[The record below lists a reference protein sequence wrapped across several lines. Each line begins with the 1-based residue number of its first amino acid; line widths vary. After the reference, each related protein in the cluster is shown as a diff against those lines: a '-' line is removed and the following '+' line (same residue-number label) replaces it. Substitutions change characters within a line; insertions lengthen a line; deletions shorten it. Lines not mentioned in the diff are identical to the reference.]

1 MRKTA
6 FGYRPWIPEIRYRI
20 MTRPHGI
27 FASGIILCMA
37 LTGCVRKQAVTGS
50 GGINAIVE
58 SEILASE
65 AEDVLELIQ
74 TIRPAWLLHG
84 SMRDPA
90 NPWESEGPVVLINDI
105 PPKPVFSLQFMSLDN
120 IREIRFL
127 TRTFA
132 ETRYRVGAPDGLILI
147 LTHSGLERGDTVVPD
162 TGRTFSMKESTKLME
177 NPLLSA
183 FSEARHD

>member
-1 MRKTA
+1 
-6 FGYRPWIPEIRYRI
+6 
-20 MTRPHGI
+20 MTRAHGI
-27 FASGIILCMA
+27 FASAIILCVV
-37 LTGCVRKQAVTGS
+37 LTGCVRKQAVTGT

-58 SEILASE
+58 SEILESD
-65 AEDVLELIQ
+65 AEDVLGLIQ
-74 TIRPAWLLHG
+74 RIRPSWLLHG

-105 PPKPVFSLQFMSLDN
+105 PPKPIFSLQFMSLTN

-127 TRTFA
+127 TRTSA

-162 TGRTFSMKESTKLME
+162 TGRTHSTEESTDFME
-177 NPLLSA
+177 NSLLFA

>member
-1 MRKTA
+1 
-6 FGYRPWIPEIRYRI
+6 
-20 MTRPHGI
+20 MTRLHGVL
-27 FASGIILCMA
+27 ASGIILCFG
-37 LTGCVRKQAVTGS
+37 LTGCVRNRAVSGS

-58 SEILASE
+58 SEILESE

-74 TIRPAWLLHG
+74 MIRPSWLLHG

-105 PPKPVFSLQFMSLDN
+105 PPKPVFSLQFMSLAN

-127 TRTFA
+127 TRTSA

-162 TGRTFSMKESTKLME
+162 TGRTFSTDESNDLME
-177 NPLLSA
+177 NSLLFA
-183 FSEARHD
+183 FPEARHD